1 MISSLRFQSV
11 VAFAALLV
19 FSISSSGCLAQSTLK
34 KPQGSGSAAKKGSAT
49 TQQGSGTAQQ
59 GSGTAQQGSGTAQQ
73 GSGTTQQGSGTQGSG
88 SANKNTPNPALTN
101 PALANKKA
109 PEKFHAK
116 FVTTKGDFVIE
127 VTRELSPTG
136 ADRFY
141 NLVDIGYFNNIVFF
155 RAIRG
160 FMIQFGVHGDP
171 SISKHWSE
179 SNIKDDQP
187 GKASNLPGFISFA
200 KTARPNS
207 RSTQMFINLGNNAGL
222 DRQGFTPF
230 GKVVEGLEVVG
241 KLNTEYGENQP
252 ADQGMFVEKGNA
264 WLLKKYPRLDI
275 IKSVTFVE
283 PK

>member
-1 MISSLRFQSV
+1 MCIRDRISSLRFQSA

-19 FSISSSGCLAQSTLK
+19 FSISSSGCLAQSTLT
-34 KPQGSGSAAKKGSAT
+34 KPQGSGSAAKQGSAT
-49 TQQGSGTAQQ
+49 TQQ

-127 VTRELSPTG
+127 VTREWSPVG

-141 NLVDIGYFNNIVFF
+141 NLVDIGYFNNIAFF
-155 RAIRG
+155 RAVPG
-160 FMIQFGVHGDP
+160 FMLQFGVHGDP
-171 SISKHWSE
+171 NISKHWKAA
-179 SNIKDDQP
+179 NIKDDQP
-187 GKASNLPGFISFA
+187 GKASNVPGFISFA
-200 KTARPNS
+200 KTGLPNS
-207 RSTQMFINLGNNAGL
+207 RSAQMFINLANNGFL

-230 GKVVEGLEVVG
+230 GKVVEGLEVIG
-241 KLNTEYGENQP
+241 KINTEYGENERT
-252 ADQGMFVEKGNA
+252 DQAMFVEKGNE

-283 PK
+283 AK